1 MNKKHKPTVKISKL
15 TDGSLVQI
23 LHMDDYFPEEGATP
37 YAGKPHKL
45 KEFKKDNVWEDEDF
59 SLEDWYAA
67 SGDGDEN
74 KALLTIVDGEIRVVI
89 P

>member
-1 MNKKHKPTVKISKL
+1 MRHQPTIKIKKL
-15 TDGSLVQI
+15 NDNSLVQI
-23 LHMDDYFPEEGATP
+23 LHMDDYFPEEGSTP

-45 KEFKKDNVWEDEDF
+45 KVFKKDNVWEDEEFD
-59 SLEDWYAA
+59 LGLWYEA

-74 KALLTIVDGEIRVVI
+74 KALLTIVNGEIRVVI

>member
-1 MNKKHKPTVKISKL
+1 MKHQPTIKVKKL
-15 TDGSLVQI
+15 NDNSLVQI
-23 LHMDDYFPEEGATP
+23 LHMDDYYPDEGSTP

-45 KEFKKDNVWEDEDF
+45 KEFKKDNTWEDEEFD
-59 SLEDWYAA
+59 LGLWYEA

-74 KALLTIVDGEIRVVI
+74 HALLTIVDGEIRVVI

>member
-1 MNKKHKPTVKISKL
+1 MKHQPTIKIKKL
-15 TDGSLVQI
+15 NDNSLVQI
-23 LHMDDYFPEEGATP
+23 LHMDDYFPDEGSTP

-45 KEFKKDNVWEDEDF
+45 KEFKKDNVWEDEEFD
-59 SLEDWYAA
+59 LGLWYET

-74 KALLTIVDGEIRVVI
+74 KALLTIVGGEIRVVI